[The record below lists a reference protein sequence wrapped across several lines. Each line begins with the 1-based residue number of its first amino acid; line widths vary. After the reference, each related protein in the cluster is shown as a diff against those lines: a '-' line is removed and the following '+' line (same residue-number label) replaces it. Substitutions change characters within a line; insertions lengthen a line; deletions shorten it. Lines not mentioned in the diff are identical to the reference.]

1 MFPKNFSGNPEAFFT
16 HCFGHALNLAV
27 VDMVKNIR
35 LLTDSMETTYEISNL
50 IKKCSKR
57 DAMLQEIQNDI
68 LLEYPGFRVHCPIR
82 WTVRAQ
88 SIKSTLVNWVT
99 LQQTLGE
106 SLDEHFCNRK
116 LRVELMV

>member
-1 MFPKNFSGNPEAFFT
+1 
-16 HCFGHALNLAV
+16 
-27 VDMVKNIR
+27 MVKNTR
-35 LLTDSMETTYEISNL
+35 FLKDSIEISYETSNL
-50 IKKCSKR
+50 IKKCSKG

-106 SLDEHFCNRK
+106 
-116 LRVELMV
+116 

>member
-1 MFPKNFSGNPEAFFT
+1 
-16 HCFGHALNLAV
+16 
-27 VDMVKNIR
+27 MVKNIR

-68 LLEYPGFRVHCPIR
+68 LLEYSGFRVLCPTR
-82 WTVRAQ
+82 WTIRAK
-88 SIKSTLVNWVT
+88 SIKSTLVNWVIF
-99 LQQTLGE
+99 QQAWDE

-116 LRVELMV
+116 LRVELMG

>member
-1 MFPKNFSGNPEAFFT
+1 
-16 HCFGHALNLAV
+16 
-27 VDMVKNIR
+27 MVKNIR

-68 LLEYPGFRVHCPIR
+68 LLEYPGFRVLSPTR
-82 WTVRAQ
+82 WTIRAK

-99 LQQTLGE
+99 FQQA
-106 SLDEHFCNRK
+106 
-116 LRVELMV
+116 